1 MNPSNFS
8 ATISPMSFD
17 ENTNL
22 AVNEPND
29 VIDVTK
35 YKRMISKLKQK
46 NTHYKEEINQLQKTI
61 STLKISNDRN
71 QAEINSL
78 KEDQQVLQLQLEAGH
93 ASHIESETAWASV
106 KAQNNQLMVA
116 NESLQNQIDN
126 QRAEL
131 GKYSKG
137 REEMVGL
144 IKNLNDALCKSESNY
159 SKVFY
164 ENQELMKKR
173 RSPKLFEN
181 DSIDFSYI
189 NVPYKDSNMNTKITN
204 IIKSNQL
211 KSPQKVQ
218 AIINET
224 SSALEIKDVE
234 NDHIKSEI
242 NELKKEAEKRDDN
255 SQKMNDLYTKIF
267 NELKQVEIS
276 SHGFDGKMFCDTNQ
290 AFTSF
295 MVKHALDFDFI
306 QKNSH
311 VSYELF
317 SEEVRSQILSQYDG
331 LSKTLFAAIF
341 IINSEL
347 KKQLN
352 SAKEAILQMDNLTDA
367 VKIFGCKK
375 PEELPERINRF
386 IQKIEKY
393 QINNQKLC
401 EALKESKRSLQK
413 SEKQIESLTSQND
426 TLIEANN
433 QLKSKMASLTNE
445 LALVRPETRQISP
458 ASLKYDQYDQKKDA
472 TIQQLKAEIAQKDTV
487 IQKLNSSNESLKI
500 ENLKFKEIEVALRQ
514 KLDALQRSFQQL
526 KLQHYN
532 DQQKA
537 KRKIKN
543 IQRSHEKEINEM
555 NDQVEEM
562 KCIMSQT
569 IAEYHNKIEQLTD
582 LSKNLSNSLAE
593 SEKRNKD
600 LCDDNSRLKIAVQ
613 SLQMK
618 ISSDEAKMKQE
629 RQTNEAKTMAQI
641 LAVETKMHETHS
653 SEKAKIESQKQNLI
667 DFVADELG
675 LMYGVDVSDLD
686 EEGFKQLIL
695 KVKSDLRKQDY

>member
-1 MNPSNFS
+1 MNPSNLTS
-8 ATISPMSFD
+8 TISPISFD
-17 ENTNL
+17 EHTNITTIET
-22 AVNEPND
+22 NEIAD
-29 VIDVTK
+29 ISK
-35 YKRMISKLKQK
+35 YKRLISKLKQK
-46 NTHYKEEINQLQKTI
+46 NTHYKEEIAQLQKII
-61 STLKISNDRN
+61 SGLKISNDRT
-71 QAEINSL
+71 QAEVNSL

-131 GKYSKG
+131 AKYSKA

-159 SKVFY
+159 SKLFY
-164 ENQELMKKR
+164 ENQELIKKR
-173 RSPKLFEN
+173 RSPKLFECDN
-181 DSIDFSYI
+181 IDFSYI
-189 NVPYKDSNMNTKITN
+189 NIPYKDSTINTKISN
-204 IIKSNQL
+204 IVKSGQL

-218 AIINET
+218 SIINET
-224 SSALEIKDVE
+224 SSALELKDVE

-242 NELKKEAEKRDDN
+242 AELKKEVEKRDEN
-255 SQKMNDLYTKIF
+255 SQKLNEMYTRIF

-295 MVKHALDFDFI
+295 MVKHALDFDFMR
-306 QKNSH
+306 KNSS

-317 SEEVRSQILSQYDG
+317 SEEVRSQIISQYDG

-347 KKQLN
+347 KKQLD
-352 SAKEAILQMDNLTDA
+352 SAKSAIYKMDSLTDA
-367 VKIFGCKK
+367 VKIFGCKS
-375 PEELPERINRF
+375 PEELPDRINRF
-386 IQKIEKY
+386 IQKVEKARDK
-393 QINNQKLC
+393 NQKLM
-401 EALKESKRSLQK
+401 EALKESKRDLQK
-413 SEKQIESLTSQND
+413 SEKEIANLTSQND
-426 TLIEANN
+426 SLLEANN
-433 QLKSKMASLTNE
+433 QLKLKVTSLTNE
-445 LALVRPETRQISP
+445 LTYAKPEIRDIKLNQ
-458 ASLKYDQYDQKKDA
+458 LDQKKDEA
-472 TIQQLKAEIAQKDTV
+472 IQQLNSQIEQKAAIIE
-487 IQKLNSSNESLKI
+487 KLNSMNESLKA
-500 ENLKFKEIEVALRQ
+500 ENLKYKEIEASLRQ
-514 KLDALQRSFQQL
+514 KLEILQRSFQQL
-526 KLQHYN
+526 KLQQYN
-532 DQQKA
+532 DQQKV
-537 KRKIKN
+537 KRKMKN
-543 IQRSHEKEINEM
+543 VQRNHEREINDT
-555 NDQVEEM
+555 NDQIEEM
-562 KCIMSQT
+562 KSIMAQT
-569 IAEYHNKIEQLTD
+569 ISEYHSKIEQLTC
-582 LSKNLSNSLAE
+582 LSKNLSSSLAE
-593 SEKRNKD
+593 SEKRNKE

-629 RQTNEAKTMAQI
+629 RQTNEAKLMAQI

-675 LMYGVDVSDLD
+675 LMYGVDVTDLD
-686 EEGFKQLIL
+686 EEGFRQLIL